1 MKKCKYIYLIIGLL
15 VTAYVT
21 AQTNYTWN
29 GSVSTAWNT
38 PANWTPNAVPTAT
51 DNIIVNSNSV
61 PRYPILDQNRTVK
74 NITLSAD
81 TIDLGGYT
89 LTMTGDESFSGGRV
103 LNGLLKLTNT
113 GTGIQNTAFNADVEI
128 IVNEIGIQNS
138 TFLGNLLVIKNG
150 STTDYFGNNTFNNL
164 EIRLTAGN
172 IFLGGETHNGNIV
185 VSNTGTGAIFWSPGG
200 MSFLGQI
207 NTLANGKTITTGSSG
222 YSSGVLAIWNF
233 VQQGTTPQSLTVTG
247 TANLGF
253 GMNSTWNG
261 NLTAQ
266 SSSQVTIYNE
276 GNSSTFNGTVSLTAP
291 NLEVRRSTFNGNATF
306 NKTGNATNT
315 WMGGNTFNAN
325 CTVNNS
331 GAGGMF
337 LNNGNSSTPVIY
349 NGDLTV
355 NQTGTG
361 FVNNGN
367 GTGSITRVRGNV
379 THNCSVAG
387 GWGWNGGVLHIDGT
401 GNQTF
406 NVTGSLVPW
415 LGNVVVN
422 KTSGTL
428 TFSGNHV
435 DVHNSLTL
443 TAGKVITSSSSM
455 FRVLN
460 NATSTATN
468 GFIQGPMSKAGT
480 QAFTFPT
487 GANGRL
493 TPISISAPSTNST
506 FIASYSDI
514 TQNIGASKDAS
525 VDSVDFP
532 GFWSLSR
539 TAGTANVNVSLRWN
553 LINANIPPWVICN
566 LIGAARVVGWN
577 GSTWKD
583 LGSANVSGNDS
594 LGNITTSVLPT
605 TFSHF
610 TIAKRC
616 MPSGGVVNISPNS
629 NPVVFC
635 AGSSVTL
642 TATGGRCY
650 KWYKPFVSYTNP
662 LTINTPGVYHLK
674 SITNA
679 GVVEYDSVVVQLNPA
694 IIVNAAP
701 VDTIYAVQGNQI
713 ALGSNPTAQGGT
725 GALTYT
731 WTPTTNLTSN
741 TSANPS
747 LSVQTD
753 ATYTVTVTDSK
764 QCSATDAVRVMMP
777 PNSADGLDISTSG
790 CPGSDITIC
799 FKNLREFVGKKI
811 VFNNII
817 TNCPSEIL
825 ITNTSDCYECTI
837 VSLGGN
843 PSITIVDP
851 NTGMVYNDNIVS
863 IH

>member
-1 MKKCKYIYLIIGLL
+1 MIGLL
-15 VTAYVT
+15 VTVFVT

-38 PANWTPNAVPTAT
+38 AANWTPNAVPTAT

-61 PRYPILDQNRTVK
+61 PNYPVLDQNRTVA
-74 NITLSAD
+74 NITISAD
-81 TIDLGGYT
+81 TLDLGGYT
-89 LTMTGDESFSGGRV
+89 LTMTGSNESFIGGRM
-103 LNGLLKLTNT
+103 LNGLLKITNANT
-113 GTGIQNTAFNADVEI
+113 SIQNTACNADVEI
-128 IVNEIGIQNS
+128 TTGEIYITNS
-138 TFLGNLLVIKNG
+138 TFLGSLVLVKNG
-150 STTDYFGNNTFNNL
+150 TTTDYLQYSTFNNL
-164 EIRLTAGN
+164 DIRLTAGTIN
-172 IFLGGETHNGNIV
+172 LDANTHDGNIV
-185 VSNTGTGAIFWSPGG
+185 VSNTGTGMIFWGSAPNIATT
-200 MSFLGQI
+200 SK
-207 NTLANGKTITTGSSG
+207 LASSKTITIGSNG
-222 YSSGVLAIWNF
+222 FSSGVLALWKFEQLGSTAQN
-233 VQQGTTPQSLTVTG
+233 LTVTG
-247 TANLGF
+247 TATLGF

-266 SSSQVTIYNE
+266 GNSQVTIYNE

-325 CTVNNS
+325 CTVNSS
-331 GAGGMF
+331 GAGGLL
-337 LNNGNSSTPVIY
+337 LNNGTSSTPVIY

-367 GTGSITRVRGNV
+367 GTGSVTRIRGNV

-415 LGNVVVN
+415 LGNVIVN
-422 KTSGTL
+422 KTSGTFTL
-428 TFSGNHV
+428 SGNHA

-443 TAGKVITSSSSM
+443 TAGKVITSTNAM
-455 FRVLN
+455 LRVLN
-460 NATSTATN
+460 NATSNATN
-468 GFIQGPMSKAGT
+468 GFVEGPMSKAGT

-506 FIASYSDI
+506 FVASYSDI
-514 TQNIGASKDAS
+514 TQNIGASKEAS

-539 TAGTANVNVSLRWN
+539 AAGTANVNVSLRWN

-577 GSTWKD
+577 GNTWKD

-629 NPVVFC
+629 NPVVLC
-635 AGSSVTL
+635 AGNSVTL

-650 KWYKPFVSYTNP
+650 KWYRPFVSYTNP

-701 VDTIYAVQGNQI
+701 VDTIYAVQGNQVT
-713 ALGSNPTAQGGT
+713 LGSTPTAQGGT
-725 GALTYT
+725 GTLTYS
-731 WTPTTNLTSN
+731 WSPSSNLSSN
-741 TSANPS
+741 TSSNPT
-747 LSVQTD
+747 LNVETD
-753 ATYTVTVTDSK
+753 ATYSVIVTDSR
-764 QCSATDAVRVMMP
+764 QCSSTDVVRVMMP

-863 IH
+863 IN